1 MNGAPV
7 RVLLVDDDEDDFV
20 ITRDL
25 FSEIGGRRYTL
36 DWADNFAEGLAAIQ
50 RGEHDVCLLDY
61 RLGEHTGLDLLRESK
76 GLSVHPPMILL
87 TGQGDQQIDLE
98 AMKGGAADF
107 LIKGQITANQLDR
120 AIRYAIEH
128 KRSEETLRRERDL
141 ISHIMETSPVGIVVT
156 DHAGKITFANHC
168 AEDVLGLTRDDIARR
183 ARSVL
188 EWQVADAEGLP
199 QEGRSLPLQQLL
211 EGGQP
216 VLDARHTV
224 ELAGHRVVLST
235 NATTL
240 FDAAGRNDGMVVTV
254 EDITER
260 LALQAQLRQSQ
271 KMELVGQ
278 LAAGVAHDINNV
290 LTIIQGHTGLLLH
303 AATADSHTM
312 KSLKQI
318 AAASDR
324 AAGFVRHLLMFSRKQ
339 AVQTRLIDLNAL
351 LQNFRLMLPQML
363 GEQIT
368 LRLTCQAGLPM
379 VAADASMTE
388 QIVMNLAV
396 NARDAMPRGGTLDI
410 ETTAVEIPV
419 ALTRQNPDAHP
430 GNFVCL
436 RVTDTGCGMEHRVI
450 ERIFEPFFTT
460 KEVGK
465 GTGLGLSTV
474 YGIVRRHQGWI
485 EVESEV
491 GVGTTFRV
499 FLPASATVSG
509 DRADHRTSQEETVPT
524 GRETILAVEDEPGLL
539 SMLSNLLQQ
548 FHYRVLTADSAAEAL
563 RVWDQHAGKVDVLLT
578 DMIMPGRL
586 TGNDLVNELRKR
598 KPDLKVIITSGY
610 SPELVGRDF
619 GESEVC
625 FLPKPYQPQRVAQ
638 LIRKALDGQAALPT
652 IEPTAPAETTRF
664 SLGAAHLGTPAL
676 PTAPRKTCP
685 LAAAPASVPLI

>member
-1 MNGAPV
+1 MNGTPV

-25 FSEIGGRRYTL
+25 FSEIGGKRYRL
-36 DWADNFAEGLAAIQ
+36 DWESNYADGLAAIR

-61 RLGEHTGLDLLRESK
+61 RLGEHTGLELLHESK

-87 TGQGDQQIDLE
+87 TGQGDHQIDLE
-98 AMKGGAADF
+98 AMKAGAADF
-107 LIKGQITANQLDR
+107 LVKGQITANQLDR

-168 AEDVLGLTRDDIARR
+168 AEDVLGLTRDAIAQR

-188 EWQVADAEGLP
+188 EWQMADAEGEP
-199 QEGRSLPLQQLL
+199 QEGRPLPLQELL
-211 EGGQP
+211 ECGRP

-235 NATTL
+235 NATPL
-240 FDAAGRNDGMVVTV
+240 FDAAGKNDGMVVTV

-260 LALQAQLRQSQ
+260 LAMQAQLRQSQ

-278 LAAGVAHDINNV
+278 LAAGVAHDINNI
-290 LTIIQGHTGLLLH
+290 LTIIQGHTGLLLQT
-303 AATADSHTM
+303 ATADSHSM

-318 AAASDR
+318 SAASDR

-339 AVQTRLIDLNAL
+339 VVQTKLIDVNAV
-351 LQNFRLMLPQML
+351 LQNLQSMLPQML

-368 LRLTCQAGLPM
+368 LQLSCQAGLPL

-419 ALTRQNPDAHP
+419 ALARQNPDAHA

-436 RVTDTGCGMEHRVI
+436 RVSDTGCGMDRRVI
-450 ERIFEPFFTT
+450 QRIFEPFFTT

-474 YGIVRRHQGWI
+474 YGIVHRHQGWI
-485 EVESEV
+485 EVDSEL
-491 GVGTTFRV
+491 GVGTTFKV
-499 FLPASATVSG
+499 YLPAMEAGPRDCPASSTVKVESN
-509 DRADHRTSQEETVPT
+509 AT
-524 GRETILAVEDEPGLL
+524 GRETILVVEDELGLL
-539 SMLSNLLQQ
+539 KVLSRVLQRY
-548 FHYRVLTADSAAEAL
+548 HYRVLVATSATEAL
-563 RVWDQHAGKVDVLLT
+563 RVWDEHAGKVDVLLT
-578 DMIMPGRL
+578 DMIMPGPM

-598 KPDLKVIITSGY
+598 KPELKVIITSGY
-610 SPELVGRDF
+610 SAELVGRDF
-619 GESEVC
+619 SNGDAC
-625 FLPKPYQPQRVAQ
+625 FLPKPYQPHMVAQ
-638 LIRKALDGQAALPT
+638 LVRRTLDGPNGVPPAT
-652 IEPTAPAETTRF
+652 IEARGETNPV
-664 SLGAAHLGTPAL
+664 SLDTPAGVEQSSITSL
-676 PTAPRKTCP
+676 PQEARTAST
-685 LAAAPASVPLI
+685 AEV